1 MKTPGSLAL
10 DSSVIVRHMRTAD
23 VTISTRLKAATE
35 LYLPLTALG
44 EMRFGIQRAGNSRRA
59 IEQWERFSREVVL
72 LLPDDATASAYAD
85 LKQALATKGK
95 PIHENDLWIAA
106 TAKSHGLPLY
116 CKDAHFDEL
125 ADLMTIIQA

>member
-1 MKTPGSLAL
+1 M
-10 DSSVIVRHMRTAD
+10 
-23 VTISTRLKAATE
+23 
-35 LYLPLTALG
+35 
-44 EMRFGIQRAGNSRRA
+44 
-59 IEQWERFSREVVL
+59 L
-72 LLPDDATASAYAD
+72 LLPDDATASGSTD

-95 PIHENDLWIAA
+95 PIPENDLWIAA